1 MYLVTGITGQVGAA
15 TARALLR
22 QEKSVRALV
31 RDPKKA
37 AEWQPQG
44 VELVEGDLSEA
55 ASRPTPKMQPTP
67 R

>member
-1 MYLVTGITGQVGAA
+1 MYLVNGITGQVGAA

-37 AEWQPQG
+37 AEWQRKVSSSSKG
-44 VELVEGDLSEA
+44 
-55 ASRPTPKMQPTP
+55 T
-67 R
+67 